1 MWTGDRA
8 RRAMPDR
15 CRTVLEMTLRRALL
29 ATATAALLAAS
40 IQGAGATV
48 RAASPQTSASTLTFA
63 PVADADVNQ
72 RKQSANSGSTNKL
85 RIDGSPVLRSY
96 LRFEVSGVS
105 GSVTGATLRLYPN
118 GSLAAGFEVH
128 RVANTTWGEK
138 TVTYANAPAYDATV
152 VATSGP
158 VTQGQWVSLNVT
170 AAVTGNGAYSFAL
183 TGTSALTLASR
194 ETGVA
199 KAPQLVVQSG
209 SGGPPPPNDPVIMA
223 AGDIACDP
231 DDGSFNGG
239 NGTSSACRQKAVS
252 DLILAAT
259 PAAVATLG
267 DNQYENGAY
276 DKYMASFDASWG
288 RFKGLIKPAPG
299 NHEYSSANAAGYYQ
313 YFGAAAAN
321 PATGWYSYD
330 VGAWHL
336 IALNSNCSSVG
347 GCGAGSAQEQWLRSD
362 LASHPN
368 ACVLAYW
375 HHPRWSS
382 GQHGSD
388 ITYDAFW
395 LALYQAGADLV
406 LVGHD
411 HDYERFAPLA
421 PNGTVDAA
429 KGIREFV
436 VGTGGKT
443 HYAFGTVRTGSEVRD
458 SSAFGVLK
466 LTLHAGGYD
475 WQFLPE
481 PGKSFTD
488 SGSAACHAAP

>member
-1 MWTGDRA
+1 
-8 RRAMPDR
+8 
-15 CRTVLEMTLRRALL
+15 V
-29 ATATAALLAAS
+29 S
-40 IQGAGATV
+40 
-48 RAASPQTSASTLTFA
+48 
-63 PVADADVNQ
+63 Q
-72 RKQSANSGSTNKL
+72 RKPSANSGSANKL

-105 GSVTGATLRLYPN
+105 GSVTSATLRLFPN
-118 GSLAAGFEVH
+118 GSLATGFDVH

-138 TVTYANAPAYDATV
+138 TITYATAPAYDPAV
-152 VATSGP
+152 VATSGS
-158 VTQGQWVSLNVT
+158 VTQGQWVSLNVA

-183 TGTSALTLASR
+183 TGANALALASR
-194 ETGVA
+194 EAGTV
-199 KAPQLVVQSG
+199 KAPQLVIQSE
-209 SGGPPPPNDPVIMA
+209 SGGPPPNDPVVMA

-231 DDGSFNGG
+231 VDGSFNGG
-239 NGTSSACRQKAVS
+239 NGTSTACRQKVVS
-252 DLILAAT
+252 DLIVAAP
-259 PAAVATLG
+259 PAAVVTLG

-288 RFKGLIKPAPG
+288 RFKGLIRPAPG
-299 NHEYSSANAAGYYQ
+299 NHEYYTANGAGYYQ

-321 PATGWYSYD
+321 PAAGWYSYD

-347 GCGAGSAQEQWLRSD
+347 GCGVGSAQEQWLRSD
-362 LASHPN
+362 LASHAN

-375 HHPRWSS
+375 HHPRFSS

-421 PNGTVDAA
+421 PSGTVDAA

-436 VGTGGKT
+436 VGMGGKT
-443 HYAFGTVRTGSEVRD
+443 HYAFGTVQTGSEVRD
-458 SSAFGVLK
+458 SSTFGVLK

-488 SGSAACHAAP
+488 SGSGACHAAP